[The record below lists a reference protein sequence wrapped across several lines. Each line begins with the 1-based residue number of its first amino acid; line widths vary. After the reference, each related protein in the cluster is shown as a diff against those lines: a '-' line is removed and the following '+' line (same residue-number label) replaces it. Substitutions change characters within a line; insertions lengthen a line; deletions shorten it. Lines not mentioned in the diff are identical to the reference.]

1 MIEHNIAKYA
11 YWYYSADSVRAIT
24 NLAPGLTI
32 GLGCTNT
39 YFMLLTTDGM
49 VRVDPGDLI
58 VLTIHNKLLV
68 INAALASS
76 LFFER
81 ADA

>member
-1 MIEHNIAKYA
+1 MIELAIANYA
-11 YWYYSADSVRAIT
+11 YWSGSNDSIRAIN

-39 YFMLLTTDGM
+39 YFMLLAPGGM
-49 VRVDPGDLI
+49 IQVNFGDLI
-58 VLTIHNKLLV
+58 IKTIHGGIVVLDAV
-68 INAALASS
+68 TASS